1 MFGISCKDKRTFI
14 LLKLLLPCPINVFFC
29 GFDCI
34 LRSVWLGPYWKVSQL
49 SKIFRIDDVVL
60 ASSQLHILGEKSDLN
75 NLVPCWQSSEELQN
89 CNLKRGW
96 PSCWLYCKSILT
108 FGPSKHRQY
117 WSHQW
122 WAITLINC
130 RKIPNLL
137 AYSKVHHSHQLYVN
151 YRAVLDSYIELW
163 TA

>member
-14 LLKLLLPCPINVFFC
+14 LLELLLPCPINVFFC

-108 FGPSKHRQY
+108 LSSTAYRMEDTKPILGPQNSVPQ
-117 WSHQW
+117 
-122 WAITLINC
+122 
-130 RKIPNLL
+130 LL
-137 AYSKVHHSHQLYVN
+137 NIKTPKEDIWESPLSNIL
-151 YRAVLDSYIELW
+151 RS
-163 TA
+163 